1 MERALK
7 RAQDALAEETKPIMQ
22 MPDSHV
28 AHALEI
34 AKDK

>member
-7 RAQDALAEETKPIMQ
+7 RAQNALANETKPIMQ
-22 MPDSHV
+22 MPDDHV
-28 AHALEI
+28 AQALEI

>member
-7 RAQDALAEETKPIMQ
+7 RAQNALAEETKPIMQ
-22 MPDSHV
+22 MPDQTI

-34 AKDK
+34 AREK